1 MTPIAPSPAVVISPE
16 LSSATVPPVLPDPP
30 LPPIEAEIEMAGI
43 SGSPERSTA
52 RAAAIPPLPPPPPML
67 WIIDAVASAP

>member
-16 LSSATVPPVLPDPP
+16 LTSPTVPAVLPAPP
-30 LPPIEAEIEMAGI
+30 LPPIEAESEMAGI
-43 SGSPERSTA
+43 SGSPEMLTA

-67 WIIDAVASAP
+67 